1 MSRGS
6 TLFRSAGK
14 GVTFAVAL
22 CALAACG
29 QVPVEEQPKP
39 LTTISPAKI
48 GLELIGTGF
57 FVDRDGH
64 VLTAGHAAA
73 DCVRLF
79 VRKDGRT
86 LRAKALAVSAAD
98 DLALLEVENAT
109 GVPAVFARSL
119 KIADRDMAFAA
130 DYRNLPGILAGGGAL
145 SNAVLTGNKTHQS
158 REDIELVS
166 AATHGSSGAPVLNA
180 MGQVIGLITHKLRSD
195 RVLATNANQI
205 KVFLAANRIAV
216 AETDQPQLN
225 PLQDHARQAAAIS
238 VGVTCFK

>member
-1 MSRGS
+1 MSSGS
-6 TLFRSAGK
+6 TLSRRPASGAALG
-14 GVTFAVAL
+14 VAL
-22 CALAACG
+22 CALAACA
-29 QVPVEEQPKP
+29 QVGVPEEPKP

-64 VLTAGHAAA
+64 VVTAGHAAT
-73 DCVRLF
+73 DCIRLF

-86 LRAKALAVSAAD
+86 LRAKALAISAND
-98 DLALLEVENAT
+98 DLALLEVESAT

-130 DYRNLPGILAGGGAL
+130 DYRNLPGILASGGAL
-145 SNAVLTGNKTHQS
+145 SNAVLTGGKTHRS
-158 REDIELVS
+158 RDDIELVS

-180 MGQVIGLITHKLRSD
+180 MGQVIGLITHKLRPD
-195 RVLATNANQI
+195 RVLATNADQI
-205 KVFLAANRIAV
+205 KHFLAANRIAV
-216 AETDQPQLN
+216 EETDQPQLN